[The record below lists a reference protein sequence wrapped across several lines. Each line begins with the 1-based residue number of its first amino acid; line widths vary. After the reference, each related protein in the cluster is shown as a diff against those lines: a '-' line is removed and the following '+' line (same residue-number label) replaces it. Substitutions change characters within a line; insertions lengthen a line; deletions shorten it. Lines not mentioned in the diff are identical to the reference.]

1 MSTTSV
7 LFYVFAF
14 AGAPLLLLVEWLIA
28 KKRGM
33 RIHDP
38 AETADSLMQLVGEAV
53 INLVLGLNVFALYGL
68 LVDRIGLV
76 TWNAHSSLTWAL
88 AFVVLDFVYYW
99 GHRACHSFAPLWG
112 LHAVHHQAR
121 EMNLSVGLRGPMLA
135 VLQVAPFLV
144 PLALLGV
151 PLSVMFPVYIA
162 HTIYKLLV
170 HTRVVGKLGFVEKIL
185 VTPSQH
191 RVHHATNERFLDKN
205 FGGVFAIWDLAFGTY
220 QVEDEAPIPGPR
232 VDFDPIEN
240 NLAPW
245 RTIIGSE
252 PPRHDRAA

>member
-1 MSTTSV
+1 MSNTSIV
-7 LFYVFAF
+7 FYALAI
-14 AGAPLLLLVEWLIA
+14 AGAPILLLLEWAIA

-33 RIHDP
+33 RIHDG
-38 AETADSLMQLVGEAV
+38 AETADSLAQLIGEAA
-53 INLVLGLNVFALYGL
+53 INLLLGINMFAVYGL
-68 LVDRIGLV
+68 LVGRIGLV
-76 TWNAHSSLTWAL
+76 TWDPRAVVTWVT

-99 GHRACHSFAPLWG
+99 GHRACHSWRPLWG

-121 EMNLSVGLRGPMLA
+121 AMNFSVGLRGPMLA
-135 VLQVAPFLV
+135 VLQVAPFLL

-151 PLSVMFPVYIA
+151 PLAVMFPVYVA

-170 HTRVVGKLGFVEKIL
+170 HTRVVGKLGLVEKIL

-205 FGGVFAIWDLAFGTY
+205 FGGVFAIWDRVFGTY
-220 QVEDEAPIPGPR
+220 QVEDKAPIPGPR
-232 VDFDPIEN
+232 VAFDPIEN

-245 RTIIGSE
+245 RAMFGAK
-252 PPRHDRAA
+252 R